1 MYASKSDYD
10 FRINQKVC
18 RNTLDKYDVLIHKLE
33 REKEKQQQNI
43 KSMRTDWNSE
53 SAHAFEEG
61 LITFLEKGDFNKVH
75 KNMKSMK
82 SLLEDIL
89 PEINVLLAR
98 CEGFVEQ
105 LENDEYV
112 EPERPAGDDNIVRNG
127 GILSM
132 NYTETDVVKS
142 ICDQICQ
149 TTICLRD
156 AMIATMG
163 KCSGIMSG
171 VDHEQSRVCAGAN
184 KLLRLSNYK
193 HSLQIYETGIKALE
207 NDINIRLKKNISG
220 AFIMNISDSDLK
232 KKDFYRENKKNV
244 SNLIKRSG
252 IEKPGKTFEEINDK
266 KLLNIRMNKKPF
278 SQTNPK
284 DHSDINLKKNEA
296 DSKRINDLSNI
307 YLGKAERFSGIKK
320 KTPNINEA
328 YVLSVLEKPVNEWTK
343 IETSRVAIA
352 LSKAFEDEDA
362 DMINVITEGLV
373 CIGNIEDYITQAEYE
388 YSHIN
393 ADFKGAVVGD
403 KDKINAILQYVDIE
417 KDLETVAYLSEMT
430 SFGFE
435 VNPVYLNSYAPSMAD
450 FMSTSGLNIYMS
462 KEGARL
468 IESCAVFDDGSLSLL
483 MHICPD
489 GEAVQYMETQQ
500 MYGIFIKDARLASS
514 AEHDITVMGSE
525 TFRDLESYKELMEV
539 ISGENTGLNV
549 EKINNFFEV
558 SRTEIVSG
566 IKDVAVD
573 KTADII
579 MSNADLAED
588 TILEVGEFVIPTT
601 EVLLLPIQFVI
612 SGMLE
617 ISEEMAERAEEN
629 SEALNRFIR
638 DYIRISNSNIEKSA
652 VFLNMNYTTSYSGEI
667 ENATL
672 DQWEDWNNGE
682 FPMSDSAEWCANVDK
697 FLSEDY
703 MQRTFVGVFD
713 GSADGEEKSTE
724 ERVEYVNNRLQ
735 TTIADKENK
744 DDKTPYDHIN
754 EWLSK
759 EGKEIS
765 ELTYKDYLKMDDI
778 TMNAVLDIFED
789 GRN

>member
-1 MYASKSDYD
+1 MYTSKSDYD

-43 KSMRTDWNSE
+43 KSMRTDWTSE

-61 LITFLEKGDFNKVH
+61 LNTFLEKGDFNKVH
-75 KNMKSMK
+75 KDMKSMK

-207 NDINIRLKKNISG
+207 NDIDIRLKKNISG
-220 AFIMNISDSDLK
+220 AFRMNILDSDLK

-244 SNLIKRSG
+244 SNLIKRSDIG
-252 IEKPGKTFEEINDK
+252 KPGKTLEEK
-266 KLLNIRMNKKPF
+266 TGKELLNIRMNKKSF
-278 SQTNPK
+278 SQTDPK
-284 DHSDINLKKNEA
+284 HHSDINLKKNEA
-296 DSKRINDLSNI
+296 DSKKINDLSNI
-307 YLGKAERFSGIKK
+307 YLGRAERFSGIKK
-320 KTPNINEA
+320 KIPNINEA

-352 LSKAFEDEDA
+352 LSKAFKDEDA

-468 IESCAVFDDGSLSLL
+468 IESCAVFNDGSLSLL

-489 GEAVQYMETQQ
+489 GEAVRYMETQQ

-514 AEHDITVMGSE
+514 AEHDIIG
-525 TFRDLESYKELMEV
+525 ESDANYADFDSYSELMNAIYGEDKV
-539 ISGENTGLNV
+539 IYKDE
-549 EKINNFFEV
+549 INNFLAAC
-558 SRTEIVSG
+558 RTEIVSG
-566 IKDVAVD
+566 IRDEAIDQVKDTMME
-573 KTADII
+573 KGGMTTTA
-579 MSNADLAED
+579 
-588 TILEVGEFVIPTT
+588 
-601 EVLLLPIQFVI
+601 LLPVELFIGCMF
-612 SGMLE
+612 G
-617 ISEEMAERAEEN
+617 ISEEMAEQAEEN
-629 SEALNRFIR
+629 MEEMNHFVRK
-638 DYIRISNSNIEKSA
+638 YIEISNYNIKDSA
-652 VFLNMNYTTSYSGEI
+652 VFLNMNFTTSYSGKI

-672 DQWEDWNNGE
+672 EQWEVWNNGE
-682 FPMSDSAEWCANVDK
+682 FGLSDSSEWCANMDN
-697 FLSEDY
+697 FLSEDF
-703 MQRTFVGVFD
+703 MQKTFVGVFD
-713 GSADGEEKSTE
+713 GSEDGEEKSTE
-724 ERVEYVNNRLQ
+724 ERVEYINNRLQ
-735 TTIADKENK
+735 TTIAENENIDKSKIAN
-744 DDKTPYDHIN
+744 IN

-759 EGKEIS
+759 EGKEIG
-765 ELTYKDYLKMDDI
+765 ELTYKDYLRMDDA
-778 TMNAVLDIFED
+778 TMNVVLDIFEA